1 MVEFLLLGILIL
13 LLTLVVIKY
22 KEHQEK
28 YILRSV
34 SHIIH
39 NGYMYNNQIHIV
51 DLCRFS
57 ESDDVNEAY
66 LFFNR
71 LQNKGKIQGSVELIG
86 SNSLGSYQRFKNERE
101 GKNNDL
107 THGKTTEVAM

>member
-1 MVEFLLLGILIL
+1 MMEFLILFILVL
-13 LLTLVVIKY
+13 LLTLLITKY

-28 YILRSV
+28 YILQSV

-39 NGYMYNNQIHIV
+39 NGYMHNDKIHVV

-57 ESDDVNEAY
+57 DSDDVNEAY

-71 LQNKGKIQGSVELIG
+71 LQHKGKIKDSLTLIG
-86 SNSLGSYQRFKNERE
+86 TNSKGSYRRFKNERE
-101 GKNNDL
+101 GIKYD
-107 THGKTTEVAM
+107 KTIEIAM